1 MRRFYNFS
9 HTIINTFWRV
19 LFFLTLF
26 FALTSSNIIIGDND
40 TFGTST
46 TMVTSGL
53 VIVIIIICV
62 LNYAYPKIHDW
73 FYSVFVTHQLIT
85 SGLML
90 LAVLIGQIIFV
101 SYVHPVAGFDAGALH
116 YAAVSAE
123 HAKEINTIAYYSLYP
138 NNILSMLSMH
148 WLTQVSGQTSWQF
161 FDYITLIMVD
171 LSVVFNLLSVM
182 VIRKRSLGIAMYI
195 HCAWLAV
202 FPTIIMPYTDAWVLP
217 FVSFFLLCYFLMRN
231 SLSLKT
237 SLSQLI
243 FVLSSIGCGTSV
255 VLIYFVKPSAIV
267 PAIAIVIIEL
277 LAWLVQKKHFTLK
290 GAILTFSIL
299 ILVGGS
305 AGFTYKIASDEIKN
319 QTYIKVDDS
328 LSIPPIHFMAMGV
341 YGEGGYNTKQ
351 AVQMSVL
358 RTKKEKTDYSIK
370 MLKSRLKKL
379 GPLGYL
385 KFLAMKQ
392 RNNTADGTFGWLKEG
407 HFFRDNQR
415 PSHKGI
421 SNKIKNYVYLY
432 GSHIADFRFAAQLW
446 WITLLMIIALGFG
459 PRQNVI
465 QILRLSMV
473 GGFLFLLLFEGG
485 RSRYLIQYLPCL
497 LLLSTLSFEPAVD
510 NIKRLLGWYEV
521 KLDESEKLEEES

>member
-9 HTIINTFWRV
+9 HTIINIFWRV

-53 VIVIIIICV
+53 VILIIAIAV
-62 LNYAYPKIHDW
+62 LNYAYPKIHAW
-73 FYSVFVTHQLIT
+73 FSNVFVKHQLIT

-90 LAVLIGQIIFV
+90 LAVLIGQVVFV

-116 YAAVSAE
+116 YAAISAE
-123 HAKEINTIAYYSLYP
+123 HAKEVNTIAYYSLYP
-138 NNILSMLSMH
+138 NNILSMLGMH
-148 WLTQVSGQTSWQF
+148 WLTEVSGQTSWQF
-161 FDYITLIMVD
+161 FDYVTLALVD
-171 LSVVFNLLSVM
+171 LSAIFNLLSV
-182 VIRKRSLGIAMYI
+182 VVVRKRLLGVAMYI

-202 FPTIIMPYTDAWVLP
+202 FPSIIMPYTDAWVLP
-217 FVSFFLLCYFLMRN
+217 FISLFLLCYFLMRN
-231 SLSLKT
+231 SLSFKN
-237 SLSQLI
+237 SLAQLI
-243 FVLSSIGCGTSV
+243 FVLSSIGCGVSL
-255 VLIYFVKPSAIV
+255 VLTYFVKPSAIV

-277 LAWLVQKKHFTLK
+277 LTWLVQKKHFTLK
-290 GAILTFSIL
+290 GTILTFSVL

-305 AGFTYKIASDEIKN
+305 AGLTYKTASNVIQN
-319 QTYIKVDDS
+319 QTYIKIDKS

-351 AVQMSVL
+351 AVEMSVL
-358 RTKKEKTDYSIK
+358 RTKKEKTDYSIE
-370 MLKSRLKKL
+370 MLTRRLKKL

-407 HFFRDNQR
+407 HFFRDNQKTNN
-415 PSHKGI
+415 KGI

-432 GSHIADFRFAAQLW
+432 GKHIADFRFAAQLW
-446 WITLLMIIALGFG
+446 WIALLMIIALGFG
-459 PRQNVI
+459 PRQNII

-497 LLLSTLSFEPAVD
+497 LLLGTFSFERAVE
-510 NIKRLLGWYEV
+510 NVKRLLGWYEV
-521 KLDESEKLEEES
+521 KLDESEK